1 MPPKSVI
8 WARTKKAGSLL
19 AAQKETDMLV
29 DQKRKLRAAMAKIQK
44 GKKNAARRAKALK
57 AKAAKVSL
65 NDLLQMLMMKA
76 FVLNE
81 EAKEKTG
88 SSSASS
94 TDVWIPKDP
103 KEAFQMISDLSS
115 SMEEQQVAD
124 FANLLRT
131 DATREAA

>member
-29 DQKRKLRAAMAKIQK
+29 DQKKLRAAMARIQK
-44 GKKNAARRAKALK
+44 DKKNAARRAKALK
-57 AKAAKVSL
+57 AKAANVSL